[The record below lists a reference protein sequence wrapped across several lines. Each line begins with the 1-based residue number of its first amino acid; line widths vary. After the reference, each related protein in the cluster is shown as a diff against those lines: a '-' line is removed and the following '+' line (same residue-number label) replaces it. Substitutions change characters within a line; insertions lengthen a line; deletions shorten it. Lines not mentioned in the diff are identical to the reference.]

1 MFAELALLLTDS
13 CATGIP
19 GSDVTDGPKF
29 EVAAYTIID
38 WNPLNVL
45 STYDPSQ
52 LTFSQNGIDITFSPV
67 GKVGASTITDVPV
80 TVTLLTWLNTDTVFP
95 SAATAF
101 N

>member
-1 MFAELALLLTDS
+1 MFAELALLLTES

-45 STYDPSQ
+45 STYDHPNLPLIQ
-52 LTFSQNGIDITFSPV
+52 MVLILHLI
-67 GKVGASTITDVPV
+67 
-80 TVTLLTWLNTDTVFP
+80 LL
-95 SAATAF
+95 AR
-101 N
+101 